1 MTNNDDSSD
10 DENNSPVFIKV
21 MKKQA
26 KETKGLNEIASMT
39 NNDDSSDEDTPVLIN
54 VMKEL
59 AKEKKGQRENR
70 KKATE
75 VDSTKRKRDDLDD
88 DSLVSG
94 VGLVLTPHD
103 DFMM

>member
-10 DENNSPVFIKV
+10 DENDTPVFIKV
-21 MKKQA
+21 MKK
-26 KETKGLNEIASMT
+26 
-39 NNDDSSDEDTPVLIN
+39 
-54 VMKEL
+54 L
-59 AKEKKGQRENR
+59 AKEKKGHRENR